1 MNCRLF
7 FPFMIALT
15 EVYSET
21 GATLNNVQGQ
31 SAKVWQEYLTNCVR
45 IEAGGN
51 GHDW

>member
-7 FPFMIALT
+7 SPFMITLA

-21 GATLNNVQGQ
+21 GAILNNAGGL
-31 SAKVWQEYLTNCVR
+31 SAKFWQEFLTNCVR

>member
-15 EVYSET
+15 KVYSET
-21 GATLNNVQGQ
+21 GAILNKVKSQ
-31 SAKVWQEYLTNCVR
+31 SANFWQEYLTNCVR